1 MKGAPY
7 YCCFILCF
15 AFLNNCSRSIARK
28 ASSFANGA
36 CELYEML
43 IIEERE
49 IGRNN
54 KLLVSI
60 PDDMKFFRET
70 TTGKV
75 VVMGRKTLESFPGK
89 KPLKNRVNI
98 VLTGDRS
105 YQADG
110 AVIVHDM
117 EELHEEL
124 KKYPSEDIY
133 VIGGESIYKQ
143 LLDECDVAHITKID
157 FAYEA
162 DAWFP
167 NLDEKEAWVVT
178 ADSEEQTYFDLE
190 YHFYKYEKKA

>member
-1 MKGAPY
+1 MN
-7 YCCFILCF
+7 L
-15 AFLNNCSRSIARK
+15 IAAVDK
-28 ASSFANGA
+28 NWA
-36 CELYEML
+36 
-43 IIEERE
+43 

-124 KKYPSEDIY
+124 KISDLVAKLDGACYVTRQSVQTAAAVKKAKKAIRQAFENSMAKKGASLVEIVSTCASGWKMSPEKANKWMEENMFAKYPL
-133 VIGGESIYKQ
+133 G
-143 LLDECDVAHITKID
+143 
-157 FAYEA
+157 
-162 DAWFP
+162 
-167 NLDEKEAWVVT
+167 
-178 ADSEEQTYFDLE
+178 DLKNE
-190 YHFYKYEKKA
+190 